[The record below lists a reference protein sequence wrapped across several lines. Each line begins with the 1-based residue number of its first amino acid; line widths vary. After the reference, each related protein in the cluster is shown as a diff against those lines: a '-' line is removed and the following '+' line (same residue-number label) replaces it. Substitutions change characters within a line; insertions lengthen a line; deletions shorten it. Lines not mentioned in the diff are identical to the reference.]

1 MISKRLLC
9 LLQPARRAA
18 EPLIRGLGVD
28 QNRAWK
34 QYYSGQI
41 PRPGLAYRC
50 LRTPGTARSV
60 HINRAHVARRRRTQN
75 SQKKTAEI
83 VTLIKLVLE
92 SDTAGNP
99 ITGLKWPRRTTD
111 KISLALV
118 DFGVI
123 VSPNTAGISLLAD
136 QGSVTGGSN
145 GSRRRA

>member
-1 MISKRLLC
+1 M
-9 LLQPARRAA
+9 
-18 EPLIRGLGVD
+18 
-28 QNRAWK
+28 
-34 QYYSGQI
+34 
-41 PRPGLAYRC
+41 
-50 LRTPGTARSV
+50 
-60 HINRAHVARRRRTQN
+60 
-75 SQKKTAEI
+75 
-83 VTLIKLVLE
+83 LE